1 MEHIQL
7 ALQDYVPS
15 QSTDKTTDRFA
26 SVALL
31 LRQGSDG
38 PEVLF
43 IQRAQHPEDPWSG
56 NLGFPGGRI
65 DPEDSGPLA
74 TAIRETAEEVGITL
88 THDQLLAQLDDQQG
102 VRVAVQVC
110 CYVFNVDREVQ
121 IRRNYEVAQAF
132 WVSLR
137 QLQEQ
142 ERHGQREIDW
152 HGTLTEVP
160 SIYLNET
167 VPVLWG
173 LTYRFVVTFFQAA
186 GIPLSML
193 SIDDGLAKTN

>member
-1 MEHIQL
+1 MEDIQF
-7 ALQDYVPS
+7 ALQDYLPN
-15 QSTDKTTDRFA
+15 QSMDKTIERFA

-31 LRQGSDG
+31 LRQGVDG

-43 IQRAQHPEDPWSG
+43 IQRAHHPEDPWSG

-65 DPEDSGPLA
+65 DPEDSGPLD
-74 TAIRETAEEVGITL
+74 TAIRETSEEVGITL

-110 CYVFNVDREVQ
+110 CYVFLVDSAVQ
-121 IRRNYEVAQAF
+121 ICGNNEVAQAF

-142 ERHGQREIDW
+142 ERHCQREIDW

-173 LTYRFVVTFFQAA
+173 LTYRFLLTFFRAA
-186 GIPLSML
+186 GIPLSVL
-193 SIDDGLAKTN
+193 PVP

>member
-15 QSTDKTTDRFA
+15 QNGEKKTDCFA

-31 LRQGSDG
+31 LRQGDDG
-38 PEVLF
+38 AEVLF
-43 IQRAQHPEDPWSG
+43 IQRAHHPEDPWSG

-65 DPEDSGPLA
+65 DPKDSGPLA
-74 TAIRETAEEVGITL
+74 AAIRETAEEVGITL
-88 THDQLLAQLDDQQG
+88 TDDQVLAQLDDQQG

-110 CYVFNVDREVQ
+110 CYVFIVDRMVQ
-121 IRRNYEVAQAF
+121 VRENEEVAQAF
-132 WVSLR
+132 WVPLQQLR
-137 QLQEQ
+137 EQ
-142 ERHGQREIDW
+142 VRHCQREVDW

-160 SIYLNET
+160 SIYINDS

-173 LTYRFVVTFFQAA
+173 LTYRFIVTFFRAA
-186 GIPLSML
+186 GIPLSI
-193 SIDDGLAKTN
+193 SPVR